1 MAKRRHGTPG
11 RYAIIAA
18 ALLCIALGA
27 LTACGRKE
35 EPTETQLGIDGY
47 VYVPRLLDTS
57 AVDTYG
63 NKYMKID
70 YLKVVGNNLY
80 YLRRDE
86 GYDST
91 LERIPL
97 PEGAEMPG
105 LQGIDRSEERR
116 VGKECGR

>member
-18 ALLCIALGA
+18 MLLCIALGA

-63 NKYMKID
+63 SCSGSR
-70 YLKVVGNNLY
+70 LKAAL
-80 YLRRDE
+80 E
-86 GYDST
+86 GQ
-91 LERIPL
+91 
-97 PEGAEMPG
+97 EM
-105 LQGIDRSEERR
+105 IR
-116 VGKECGR
+116 

>member
-1 MAKRRHGTPG
+1 MEKRRYGTPG

-18 ALLCIALGA
+18 LLCIVLGA

-63 NKYMKID
+63 NTYRKIAC
-70 YLKVVGNNLY
+70 LKVLGNN
-80 YLRRDE
+80 
-86 GYDST
+86 
-91 LERIPL
+91 
-97 PEGAEMPG
+97 
-105 LQGIDRSEERR
+105 Q
-116 VGKECGR
+116 